1 MIGGG
6 FVVGDN
12 RFWVFPKFGKVPE
25 QRFSLIFWIEV
36 YRCFR
41 RVGASLVIGELPE
54 QDFALFRIERDL
66 LLRSCFVA
74 LGD

>member
-25 QRFSLIFWIEV
+25 QRFSLFWIKV

-41 RVGASLVIGELPE
+41 RVGASLVIGEIPK
-54 QDFALFRIERDL
+54 
-66 LLRSCFVA
+66 
-74 LGD
+74 